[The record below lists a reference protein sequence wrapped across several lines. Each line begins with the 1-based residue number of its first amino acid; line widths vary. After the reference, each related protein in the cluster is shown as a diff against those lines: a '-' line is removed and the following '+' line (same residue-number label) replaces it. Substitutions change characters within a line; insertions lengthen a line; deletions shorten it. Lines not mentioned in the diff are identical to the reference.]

1 MQNSTRKPRIT
12 KEDLLLL
19 ESLDQYQRKDIIC
32 ETLGV
37 VIKDEEDI
45 IPAYEDLRESLYTY
59 LPITYIIDIMN
70 PMISEKNR
78 NKEELSKL
86 SSRMRC
92 KNIST

>member
-45 IPAYEDLRESLYTY
+45 IPAYEDLRDSLYTY
-59 LPITYIIDIMN
+59 LPRTYISDIIN
-70 PMISEKNR
+70 PMISQKIR

>member
-1 MQNSTRKPRIT
+1 MQNSTRKPRMT

-32 ETLGV
+32 DTLNA
-37 VIKDEEDI
+37 VIKDEEDL
-45 IPAYEDLRESLYTY
+45 IPAYEDLRDSLYTY
-59 LPITYIIDIMN
+59 LPRTYIGDIMR
-70 PMISEKNR
+70 PIISEKIR

-92 KNIST
+92 KKIST